1 MAVDVNRLLLK
12 LFEEFR
18 VEQISGALVRVELN
32 VENFQPAAK
41 QWSQTIPTYM
51 NKKMKTMWCI
61 QLLEKDTQ
69 SHFGGGGVCLN
80 STLWLH
86 ISLK

>member
-32 VENFQPAAK
+32 VDDFQPAAK
-41 QWSQTIPTYM
+41 Q
-51 NKKMKTMWCI
+51 
-61 QLLEKDTQ
+61 
-69 SHFGGGGVCLN
+69 
-80 STLWLH
+80 
-86 ISLK
+86 